1 MQNVIDFAD
10 KVISQKDKL
19 SITDGIFL
27 LIQNDKNLMQEY
39 LLLVEREKGGH
50 KTVNKI
56 IGKRVKEKYGL
67 TNADYRNNKP
77 LSTLIKSHQ
86 EFL

>member
-10 KVISQKDKL
+10 KVISQKNK
-19 SITDGIFL
+19 SITDEILL

-39 LLLVEREKGGH
+39 LRLVEREKGGH
-50 KTVNKI
+50 KTVNRI
-56 IGKRVKEKYGL
+56 IGKRVKDRYGL

-77 LSTLIKSHQ
+77 LSTLIKSNQ
-86 EFL
+86 EFV